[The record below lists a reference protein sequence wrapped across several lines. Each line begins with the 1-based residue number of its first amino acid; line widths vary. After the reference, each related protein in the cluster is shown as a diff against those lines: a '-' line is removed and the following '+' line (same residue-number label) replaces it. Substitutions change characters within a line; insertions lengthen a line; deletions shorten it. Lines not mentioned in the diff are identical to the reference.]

1 MMTTVE
7 AQRERDRQAHEVA
20 TLMDQEQFET
30 WKESPAT
37 RWVMARLA
45 LLADRVEN
53 SAKERLFLAGGLSVA
68 DWQALQAPAAWD
80 RGYVRALRLVVDLD
94 MEQVSD
100 E

>member
-1 MMTTVE
+1 
-7 AQRERDRQAHEVA
+7 
-20 TLMDQEQFET
+20 MDQEQFET

-45 LLADRVEN
+45 VLADRVEN
-53 SAKERLFLAGGLSVA
+53 GTKERLFLSGGLSVA
-68 DWQALQAPAAWD
+68 EWQALQAPAAED
-80 RGYVRALRLVVDLD
+80 RGYVRALRLVVELE

>member
-1 MMTTVE
+1 
-7 AQRERDRQAHEVA
+7 
-20 TLMDQEQFET
+20 MDAEQFET

-45 LLADRVEN
+45 AMASRAEADT
-53 SAKERLFLAGGLSVA
+53 KERLFLSGGLSVA
-68 DWQALQAPAAWD
+68 EWQALQSPAAYE
-80 RGYVRALRLVVDLD
+80 RGYVQALRFVIDLE